1 MQWRPPDPPQPP
13 QSNPNF
19 PPFSP
24 PAAPPAPM
32 FTGPDPTPG
41 SHHRRARSE
50 FAFRIPDDLDLVPGD
65 YLAAGAADEV
75 GSEDDLFC
83 TFMDVEPMECKV
95 EESGSVAEAG
105 PNCGAWSAESSGDRK
120 IGNPAGLA
128 SERRKHRHSVSMD
141 GSSMMSSAHLRGE
154 GEFGDV
160 IEAKKAMTSEQL
172 AELSAVDPKR
182 AKRILANRQSAAR
195 SKERKAR
202 YITELE
208 KKVQTLQTE
217 ATTLFAQL
225 ALFQRD
231 TAGLSVEN
239 TELKVRLQAMEQQA
253 QMHEALNE
261 VLKQELEQLKFVT
274 GEISN
279 PSKMSNGRL
288 HHVTYDSSFALP
300 DQQTLHQATQFH
312 PQFQQFQ
319 PGVSSSYFSGPHN
332 SLSDSIGQDS
342 TGRLQELDVSKSS
355 FVKVEGSSNSRN
367 GSKKA

>member
-1 MQWRPPDPPQPP
+1 MQWRPPDPQQPP

-182 AKRILANRQSAAR
+182 AKRYL
-195 SKERKAR
+195 
-202 YITELE
+202 
-208 KKVQTLQTE
+208 V
-217 ATTLFAQL
+217 
-225 ALFQRD
+225 
-231 TAGLSVEN
+231 SV
-239 TELKVRLQAMEQQA
+239 R
-253 QMHEALNE
+253 
-261 VLKQELEQLKFVT
+261 
-274 GEISN
+274 
-279 PSKMSNGRL
+279 
-288 HHVTYDSSFALP
+288 
-300 DQQTLHQATQFH
+300 
-312 PQFQQFQ
+312 
-319 PGVSSSYFSGPHN
+319 
-332 SLSDSIGQDS
+332 
-342 TGRLQELDVSKSS
+342 
-355 FVKVEGSSNSRN
+355 
-367 GSKKA
+367 